1 MKVQIAGPG
10 CPKCQTTE
18 DTVKNALADLNLDAD
33 LSHVTDYKDM
43 AHLGV
48 RLTPAVVIDG
58 KIALSGRVPTL
69 DEAKK
74 LLETHGNA

>member
-18 DTVKNALADLNLDAD
+18 KTVRNALAELNMDAD
-33 LSHVTDYKDM
+33 LSHVTDYKEM
-43 AHLGV
+43 AQLGV
-48 RLTPAVVIDG
+48 RLTPAIVIDG
-58 KIALSGRVPTL
+58 KIALSGRVPTP

-74 LLETHGNA
+74 LLEAQSAS

>member
-18 DTVKNALADLNLDAD
+18 NTVRNALAELNLDAD
-33 LSHVTDYKDM
+33 FSHVTDYKEM
-43 AHLGV
+43 AQLGV

-58 KIALSGRVPTL
+58 KIALSGRVPTP
-69 DEAKK
+69 DEAKE
-74 LLETHGNA
+74 LLHTHRKV